1 MNFKQILDI
10 ILTHIKKKG
19 KKPMNKSELI
29 NVVSQET
36 ELSKKDA
43 EVAVNA
49 VLNAITEALKSGD
62 KVAIAGF
69 GTFEVKDIAAR
80 EGRNPQ
86 TNETITIAA
95 YKKPAF
101 SASKALKDALN
112 G

>member
-10 ILTHIKKKG
+10 ILTHTKKER